1 MARILLLLVLAINV
15 TACDVV
21 GFMKDGMQQSAAV
34 AKELEETTGIKPQV
48 GFNWQNGR
56 LSSVTVSYPGI
67 PETKS
72 LRELSAAARTAIRNH
87 FKQAPD
93 NIVLT
98 FSTGKGEP
106 PKPADLTN

>member
-15 TACDVV
+15 AACDVV
-21 GFMKDGMQQSAAV
+21 GLKDGMQQSAAV
-34 AKELEETTGIKPQV
+34 AKELEETTGIRPQV
-48 GFNWQNGR
+48 GLNWQNGR
-56 LSSVTVSYPGI
+56 LSSVTVSYPAI

-72 LRELSAAARTAIRNH
+72 LRELSTAARTAIRNH

-93 NIVLT
+93 NVVLT
-98 FSTGKGEP
+98 FSTGKGDP